1 MNSNRRTRSRASI
14 ACPPIDALLSGTD
27 VVAVATSGGSDSAAA
42 LLRVRELAP
51 RAKIYACYVDHG
63 VRSKLAIER
72 DIAAV
77 CAQAR
82 AAAARVLVARLRGM
96 RGSGRTSEADLRRAR
111 YTALRAMARWT
122 GAGVVVTGHHAGDIA
137 EWVLLAL
144 FRGCGLDG
152 LSAMAAMRPL
162 SNAVTLARPFLGET
176 REQLAAVVE
185 RYGVPISTDE
195 TNADVRY
202 RRNLVRAFLARWTA
216 RAPGAVRALARSAAL
231 AGEER
236 TLLDAAAAS
245 AADRAAI
252 ANNTLDARALRDVP
266 TPLLRRVVRA
276 AVRSATG
283 STKDFTFAQ
292 CDAIARA
299 ISERRGG
306 EFQAG
311 RAAVMLSAGQMR
323 VKPRAKPRIKSR
335 VKPRIKSRVKPRI
348 KSRVKPRINSR
359 SRASNARPGDISEAD
374 HKGPPY
380 IVNLR
385 ADAVPQA
392 AQLSVRLPRSGDTCT
407 PSGRR
412 HAISLARFLAKQ
424 GVPRDRR
431 TSIPLLCVNGQ
442 IAAAIGVRVMEPYAV
457 HGAERAVRIAWRPAR
472 VPTRPSPTD
481 SITMERI

>member
-1 MNSNRRTRSRASI
+1 MRTTRSRASS
-14 ACPPIDALLSGTD
+14 ACPPIDALLSSAD
-27 VVAVATSGGSDSAAA
+27 VIAVATSGGSDSAAA

-51 RAKIYACYVDHG
+51 HAKIYACYVDHG
-63 VRSKLAIER
+63 VRSKRAIER

-82 AAAARVLVARLRGM
+82 VAAARVLVARLRGA
-96 RGSGRTSEADLRRAR
+96 RGNTRLSEAFLRRAR
-111 YTALRAMARWT
+111 YIALREMARQK
-122 GAGVVVTGHHAGDIA
+122 GAGVIVTGHHAGDIA

-144 FRGCGLDG
+144 LRGCGLDG
-152 LSAMAAMRPL
+152 LSPMAAMRPL
-162 SNAVTLARPFLGET
+162 ANGVTLVRPFLGET

-185 RYGVPISTDE
+185 RYDVPISTDE

-216 RAPGAVRALARSAAL
+216 QGQGAVRALARSATL

-236 TLLDAAAAS
+236 ALLDAAATT
-245 AADRAAI
+245 AADRARI
-252 ANNTLDARALRDVP
+252 AKDTLDARALRDVP
-266 TPLLRRVVRA
+266 IPLLRRI
-276 AVRSATG
+276 VRSAVRTVTG

-292 CDAIARA
+292 CEAIATA
-299 ISERRGG
+299 IRDRRGG

-311 RAAVMLSAGQMR
+311 NASVLLSAGQMR
-323 VKPRAKPRIKSR
+323 IKS
-335 VKPRIKSRVKPRI
+335 
-348 KSRVKPRINSR
+348 
-359 SRASNARPGDISEAD
+359 AD
-374 HKGPPY
+374 HKGPPHKSADHKRPPY

-385 ADAVPQA
+385 AAAVPQA
-392 AQLSVRLPRSGDTCT
+392 ARLSVRLPRSGDTCT

-431 TSIPLLCVNGQ
+431 SSVPLLCVDGR
-442 IAAAIGVRVMEPYAV
+442 IAAVIGVRVMEPYAI
-457 HGAERAVRIAWRPAR
+457 HGAEQALRVAWQPTSI
-472 VPTRPSPTD
+472 PTRPSPTD